1 MINEMFEDRLAE
13 QSVTLVSI
21 IIKII
26 LRKKLNLLLWFSPLF
41 SSVHSNSGER
51 IVFKPQESLFA
62 FLLLVQIPHEM
73 VY

>member
-1 MINEMFEDRLAE
+1 MINEMFEARLAE
-13 QSVTLVSI
+13 QSVTLG
-21 IIKII
+21 IKNF